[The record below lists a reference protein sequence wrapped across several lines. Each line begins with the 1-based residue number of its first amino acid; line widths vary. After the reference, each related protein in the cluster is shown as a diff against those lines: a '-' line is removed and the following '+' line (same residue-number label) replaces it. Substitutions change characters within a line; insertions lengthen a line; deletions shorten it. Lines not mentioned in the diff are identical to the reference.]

1 MVKAILFFVFSILFV
16 SIILLVSGKLVLVSE
31 IKVNPGENYIVLDYG
46 NLGDNKQAS
55 LACKYFSGRSIL
67 TKVFWYSPNN
77 FLGKDECPFIYDRN

>member
-46 NLGDNKQAS
+46 NLGDSKQAS